1 MAFITL
7 RGAWGGIA
15 HRQSLVQEIWREL
28 KMFLYKVPL
37 EILYVSVLSTDQDQ
51 TQQQIDFTNAHLAY
65 VAEVLLINPYLT
77 LLVLSIKS
85 PLIETNCTSCSG

>member
-1 MAFITL
+1 MY
-7 RGAWGGIA
+7 
-15 HRQSLVQEIWREL
+15 
-28 KMFLYKVPL
+28 LYCQQ
-37 EILYVSVLSTDQDQ
+37 IQDQ

-65 VAEVLLINPYLT
+65 VAKVLLINPYLA